1 MASTGNDRKSRVL
14 LVASVAVLL
23 VGLVGLAIP
32 VAAEMANI
40 WDTEKHI
47 SGIESAYDQ
56 MADEER
62 AYLLDQAARYNAS
75 VLSAKADDG
84 LLPYRQQLAYGG
96 IDMIAHLSIPSLAL
110 DLPIY
115 HDTDDD
121 TLMAGVGHLE
131 GSALP
136 VGTPGGRCVLAGH
149 SGMSTSRMFDDI
161 HLLGPGDR
169 FVVWT
174 LGDARAY
181 EVIESK
187 VVWPEETDEL
197 IPVPGED
204 LVTLVTC
211 TPYGV
216 NTHRLLVTG
225 RRCEYVPDEEVVP
238 DAEVYVNRRTV
249 PLMVALGAVA
259 LVGIALGIASAVR
272 HTRRRGRHAPALM
285 DNGR

>member
-1 MASTGNDRKSRVL
+1 MASTGNERKSRIL
-14 LVASVAVLL
+14 LVVSVVVLL

-32 VAAEMANI
+32 VATEMSNI
-40 WDTEKHI
+40 WDTEQHI
-47 SGIESAYDQ
+47 SSIESAYDQ

-62 AYLLDQAARYNAS
+62 AYLLNQAARYNAA
-75 VLSAKADDG
+75 VLSARRADD
-84 LLPYRQQLAYGG
+84 LLPYREQLAYGG
-96 IDMIAHLSIPSLAL
+96 IDMIAHLTIPSLAL

-161 HLLGPGDR
+161 HLLAPGDR

-174 LGDARAY
+174 LGDALAY
-181 EVIESK
+181 EVVESK
-187 VVWPEETDEL
+187 VVWPDETDEL

-225 RRCEYVPDEEVVP
+225 RRCEYVPDEEIVP
-238 DAEVYVNRRTV
+238 DAEVYVNRRTI
-249 PLMVALGAVA
+249 PLMIALGMVA
-259 LVGIALGIASAVR
+259 LVGSALGIAAAIRHVR
-272 HTRRRGRHAPALM
+272 RSNRRMADARKYG
-285 DNGR
+285 